1 MLATLL
7 PAAIYRYKLFNLFSV
22 NAHAEARFQLDWFG
36 GCSMWVILVVV
47 VVAVLRVAAA
57 GSASAA

>member
-47 VVAVLRVAAA
+47 VAAA
-57 GSASAA
+57 GCASAA